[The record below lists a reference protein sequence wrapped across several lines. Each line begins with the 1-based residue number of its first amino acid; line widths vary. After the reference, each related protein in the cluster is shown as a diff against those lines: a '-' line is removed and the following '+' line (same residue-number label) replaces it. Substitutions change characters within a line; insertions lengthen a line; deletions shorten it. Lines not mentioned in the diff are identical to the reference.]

1 MTIHVVGGV
10 YREYCVHPRW
20 NEIYGSAGRAALAI
34 ATMGTSVVL
43 HSYMDREAQDV
54 LAAFRPPIPAAD

>member
-20 NEIYGSAGRAALAI
+20 NDVFGSAGRAALAI
-34 ATMGTSVVL
+34 ANVGTEVVL
-43 HSYMDREAQDV
+43 HGYLSE
-54 LAAFRPPIPAAD
+54 LACAS